1 MKGDA
6 RCLSIAAASILAKVT
21 RDRIMQA
28 EAPNYPGYDFELNK
42 GYPCPRHKAALR
54 GYGPCAIHRRSWVF
68 MDNLPWTGIP
78 RVFPAGLQQ
87 VLFE

>member
-1 MKGDA
+1 MP
-6 RCLSIAAASILAKVT
+6 
-21 RDRIMQA
+21 
-28 EAPNYPGYDFELNK
+28 APQG
-42 GYPCPRHKAALR
+42 RAR

-87 VLFE
+87 VLFD